1 MYLMRLDDASEHM
14 NLNNWL
20 RMERILDKYGVIP
33 IFGIIPAN
41 QDPDLLKFDEV
52 TNFWQLMI
60 EWQDKGWTPA
70 LHGYSHVFETN
81 EGGINPVN
89 KRSEFA
95 GVALE
100 RQREKIRD
108 GYRILKDKGI
118 SASIF
123 FAPAHTFDEN
133 TLVALKDESPIRVI
147 SDTIANDIYYKEE
160 VYFIPQQSGHCRKLP
175 FKTVTFCYHP
185 NIMND
190 VDFEKLEEFLNVYK
204 NRFGNFEID
213 MMKKRKIGLKDR
225 FINKLYFAR
234 RKRNA

>member
-14 NLNNWL
+14 NLDNWL
-20 RMERILDKYGVIP
+20 RMEKILDKYGVRP
-33 IFGIIPAN
+33 IVGIIPAN

-95 GVALE
+95 GVSLE
-100 RQREKIRD
+100 RQRKKIRD
-108 GYRILKDKGI
+108 GYRILKDNGI
-118 SASIF
+118 LASFF

-133 TLVALKDESPIRVI
+133 TLIALKEETPIRII
-147 SDTIANDIYYKEE
+147 SDTVANDIYYKNSI
-160 VYFIPQQSGHCRKLP
+160 YYIPQQSGRCRKLP
-175 FKTVTFCYHP
+175 FKVTTFCYHP
-185 NIMND
+185 NTMSD
-190 VDFEKLEEFLNVYK
+190 DDYLELEEFLKINGEQFTSFKEMVLV
-204 NRFGNFEID
+204 
-213 MMKKRKIGLKDR
+213 KRRRGIVDLMLNKI
-225 FINKLYFAR
+225 YFMR
-234 RKRNA
+234 RK

>member
-20 RMERILDKYGVIP
+20 RMERILDKYGVRP

-41 QDPDLLKFDEV
+41 QDPDLLKFNEV

-70 LHGYSHVFETN
+70 LHGYGHVFETN
-81 EGGINPVN
+81 EGGIKPVN

-95 GVALE
+95 VVVLE

-108 GYRILKDKGI
+108 GYRIIKDKGI

-133 TLVALKDESPIRVI
+133 TLIALKEETPIRII
-147 SDTIANDIYYKEE
+147 SDTVANDIYYKNSI
-160 VYFIPQQSGHCRKLP
+160 YYIPQQSGRGRKLP
-175 FKTVTFCYHP
+175 FKVTTFCYHP
-185 NIMND
+185 NTMSD
-190 VDFEKLEEFLNVYK
+190 DDYLELEEFLKINGEQFTSFKEMVLV
-204 NRFGNFEID
+204 
-213 MMKKRKIGLKDR
+213 KRHRGIVDLMLNKI
-225 FINKLYFAR
+225 YFMR
-234 RKRNA
+234 RK

>member
-20 RMERILDKYGVIP
+20 RMERILDKYGVRP

-95 GVALE
+95 GVSLE
-100 RQREKIRD
+100 RQRKKIRD
-108 GYRILKDKGI
+108 GYRILKDNGI
-118 SASIF
+118 LASVF

-175 FKTVTFCYHP
+175 FKIVTFCYHP

-190 VDFEKLEEFLNVYK
+190 EDFEKLEEFLNVYK
-204 NRFGNFEID
+204 NRFSNFEID